1 MSILRSLCDQQHAP
15 ATPQL
20 KEVTMNATSSRSFNA
35 SSTYFARASAALALS
50 LVLILAIVATPPAQ
64 AQTLTV
70 LHVFNYMAD
79 GEYPLAGLTIDAAG
93 NLYGTTSAGGNG
105 GHGYGTVFK
114 LKHAGSGWVL
124 NVLHSFSGG
133 SDGSSPQGR
142 VALAR
147 DGSLYGTTIQ
157 GGSSGK
163 CPGSCGVVFH
173 LTPPPS
179 APKSA
184 VAPWNETI
192 SHSFDGTDGF
202 EPQGD
207 LTFDQAGNIYGTTEQ
222 GGSNAC
228 YANGVYGCGVVYKLI
243 ATRDGGWDE
252 TLLFAAQGG
261 SAGSEPIG
269 GVVFDPSGNL
279 YGALQTNG
287 PFNWGLIFQLS
298 PSGPGWKEQPAYIF
312 SGGSNG
318 GVPEA
323 GLIADA
329 SGNLYGTTRFGGINS
344 CGTVFELT
352 PSGPGWSINTLY
364 TFLGQP
370 DGCGPQAKLVMDAA
384 GSLYGTTMFGGQGF
398 GGGAGTVFKLT
409 PANGGWTYTSLHDFT
424 GIDGA
429 YPMSSLVFD
438 ANGNIYGTTTEGGAS
453 NGGVVFEI
461 TP

>member
-1 MSILRSLCDQQHAP
+1 MHAIP
-15 ATPQL
+15 SRNL
-20 KEVTMNATSSRSFNA
+20 KV
-35 SSTYFARASAALALS
+35 SSTHYARTNSFPS
-50 LVLILAIVATPPAQ
+50 LVLAFALSIIATPWAS
-64 AQTLTV
+64 AQTYTV
-70 LHVFNYMAD
+70 LHNFSGGGD
-79 GEYPLAGLTIDAAG
+79 GVTPEAGLTIDAAG
-93 NLYGTTSAGGNG
+93 NLYGSAATGGG
-105 GHGYGTVFK
+105 GSGCNGYGCGVVFK
-114 LKHAGSGWVL
+114 LSHKGPGWIL
-124 NVLHSFSGG
+124 TPLHTFEGG
-133 SDGSSPQGR
+133 SDGNSPQGR
-142 VALAR
+142 VVLAR
-147 DGSLYGTTIQ
+147 DGTLYGTTTIG
-157 GGSSGK
+157 GGSGCLSFG
-163 CPGSCGVVFH
+163 CGTVFH
-173 LTPPPS
+173 LTPPAS
-179 APKSA
+179 APKSV

-192 SHSFDGTDGF
+192 IHSFDGTDGF
-202 EPQGD
+202 EPEGD

-222 GGSNAC
+222 GGSSAC
-228 YANGVYGCGVVYKLI
+228 DDNGVYGCGVVYKLI
-243 ATRDGGWDE
+243 ATRDGGWDQ

-261 SAGSEPIG
+261 SAGSEPMD

-279 YGALQTNG
+279 YGALEANG

-329 SGNLYGTTRFGGINS
+329 SGNLYGTTRFGGGINP

-370 DGCGPQAKLVMDAA
+370 DGCGPQAKLVMDAT

-409 PANGGWTYTSLHDFT
+409 PANGGWTYTSLHDFVGT
-424 GIDGA
+424 DGA
-429 YPMSSLVFD
+429 YPTSSLVFD
-438 ANGNIYGTTTEGGAS
+438 VNGNLYGTTTQGGAS
-453 NGGVVFEI
+453 NAGVVFEI